1 MCVLMVFGAHSV
13 SITKKWTNS
22 GRAQII
28 ISPTAHVRPVKKGR
42 FNEREILN
50 GKIIIKVVSQVNR
63 YFSLK
68 LLLVILSALSYAGK
82 KM

>member
-1 MCVLMVFGAHSV
+1 M
-13 SITKKWTNS
+13 
-22 GRAQII
+22 
-28 ISPTAHVRPVKKGR
+28 RPVKKGR

-82 KM
+82 KI

>member
-1 MCVLMVFGAHSV
+1 MVFGAHSV
-13 SITKKWTNS
+13 SITKK

-28 ISPTAHVRPVKKGR
+28 ISPTAHVRHVKKGR

-82 KM
+82 NF